1 MPDNKVNVVSE
12 SENSIHSTPVQIPA
26 SGQRVPRTAADWV
39 RDLRMSPEVN
49 KTTVG
54 VETDHVTPDLLLA
67 ATSKMLNISRG
78 SEDGDPKDS
87 LLFQRF
93 YGPAEYFAEH
103 IQRDGGKVARN
114 LLWKATNKGNLDN
127 MQPNALEPHVSSVFY
142 DSSLAMMI
150 DGSTPFDAIDA
161 TAKTTRIGE
170 GGIEDMTSA
179 PDEMRTVQPSYF
191 GFIDPVRCFSEDTE
205 IYTEAGWKNVK
216 DITVQDKLA
225 CLVDEKLEYHN
236 PEALHQ
242 YDFNGNLLGYRSHE
256 ISYLVTAGH
265 RMYIRETGSDG
276 EWKRYHIRS
285 AYDVTDKEFAVC
297 TSLNGPEA
305 SVLEEANPYETFAGE
320 TVLAPGYSVVKG
332 ETYGF
337 YYVPYDGKVYCP
349 TVPGGL
355 VYARREGRKG
365 FWIGNSPERKRVG
378 LDMYMA
384 KHTMKGSD
392 GKLYNKFINART
404 GKEELVDSV
413 TAAKSVVASSEYLNS
428 PDKYVYAMGGKTGIR
443 IVPKASVDYFL
454 PRADEAYSLAANNV
468 PMLSSDKEMRLLMGC
483 LHPDTTVITQGH
495 DKMVHLRRAKDVTLE
510 NTEYMYGVDDTG
522 KNQLFKLRSK
532 VPLFPRSKIFYKVI
546 VSSGRFLITS
556 PEHKWV
562 VARDGKLEKTRADEL
577 KPGDSVPRRLFG
589 DLPFGVTSFPDG
601 KMVTPDVAILLG
613 YLVKSVRCS
622 KKGSF
627 VFDVSREHRGNVES
641 ALQYLGCH
649 WHKWGSEQEDPE
661 FITLSI
667 TNTEANGSFISWLE
681 DTMGKRACS
690 PVVPDEILGA
700 HYLIT
705 SYFLDAFTKDSR
717 QCGEDQYG
725 DIWLLDIGSNLLR
738 DSLSIAFS
746 KINTDTVYMDARS
759 GWRERK
765 SLKLVP
771 DSTDR
776 FGDAVLERIE
786 KIVEVPA
793 PPVMIDFDLGDN
805 VYAAGNGIITHNSKY
820 ATQAVPLTHREAPL
834 VRSLDEASGEDMAT
848 ILGRKLGVRQAAM
861 DGTVTAVRRDRI
873 DVVYKDGKKVQI
885 PLYVNFPSN
894 AKGFLQS
901 YPQVKAGQSFKAGD
915 VLATSNYTDDK
926 GVAAMGRNL
935 NVGYLSYKGHTYEDA
950 VVLSESAAKA
960 LESTVMYKTAVDLDK
975 TIRTGKKLY
984 TSWKPSAYS
993 SEQMEKLDDNGIVK
1007 PGQRLMP
1014 GDPMILAVQTT
1025 EPSPG
1030 TMGKRIL
1037 TDVSET
1043 WDHDDPGVVT
1053 DVVKTRNGIKVFA
1066 TVTAPL
1072 RLGDKISGSHGNK
1085 GTVSR
1090 ILPDELMPRG
1100 EDGKPLDILLSPLGI
1115 LSRTNAAQLSEMALG
1130 KVARKTGIPVVMPQF
1145 TDYNLI
1151 DYAKDM
1157 LKKYHL
1163 KASET
1168 VLDPQSGRK
1177 IPNVATGTA
1186 YFYKLKHLADA
1197 KMSARGTA
1205 EYTSEGIPAGGG
1217 EEGCFRGDQR
1227 IVTRDGV
1234 MRIDDLCNSKYSGD
1248 VLTFDGSDWM
1258 YRKVTDW
1265 FVYEV
1270 HGEKLRTVSM
1280 IKEGDP
1286 NPVRICVTVNHKM
1299 YLEDMTP
1306 ILAGKLKPG
1315 DRLAGLY
1322 PVTVSSVYAHCRG
1335 KKKIKVYDFTV
1346 ESTHKYVL
1354 EGGILCSNSK
1364 RIGQME
1370 TAALVGWN
1378 AFENLKDAKLIRGQS
1393 NADFWRSLRSGEI
1406 PVMPGEPTVH
1416 KKFFAHLKGSGINVK
1431 RTPSGL
1437 SVFAMSQRDIDELT
1451 RGRELKSRETYESK
1465 NFRPIQGGLFGQDV
1479 FGPDGDSWGYIQL
1492 DEPLPNP
1499 VMEEPL
1505 ARLLN
1510 IPASKLEQV
1519 AAGKLEVDG
1528 MKSGSDIKERLE
1540 RIDLKAEKEK
1550 ALHEL
1555 KTSKGSRKDA
1565 ALKRYRDIARMER
1578 LGVPP
1583 SEYMFTKIPVLPPA
1597 LRPVTTHNGLT
1608 MVADSNYLY
1617 AQMMDARNDLREAA
1631 NLPPEYQADARA
1643 SLYRSWK
1650 ELTGLYEP
1658 ENKKLQQKH
1667 VTGLLGW
1674 ALGKSP
1680 KWSAFTRKVLGS
1692 TVDTVGRGV
1701 IIPDS
1706 RLKLN
1711 QAGIPEKMAWGVFS
1725 PFVTRALVQANY
1737 TPVEAMKLV
1746 KSRNPVAKKVLL
1758 RVMEERP
1765 ILFNRA
1771 PTLHKLSIEA
1781 YHPVLTAGNAIRI
1794 NPSIVVPFGADFDGD
1809 TVRNSVLIAIK
1820 PNEVKRKIRKYENT
1834 RLTRW
1839 KNMLSVSSDTNLKE
1853 DKMIASET
1861 RAMYVSATGRLEDLP
1876 RVPGTEVR
1884 KSDTVTEWD
1893 VEDGF
1898 YTSTV
1903 HPETGEI
1910 VMARITKVS
1919 KHTGLKMY
1927 NCTVESFGCYSRI
1940 VTASE
1945 DHSLITL
1952 NPATL
1957 DFEKIKP
1964 CDAAGRCVPKVRYNV
1979 GNTPEYCLNSMHI
1992 GTTVPMGYNLGMFL
2006 GILIGDGWIDS
2017 ENVTRIACAKPSMQK
2032 YLLELLTPEKSPIPV
2047 RTSSEL
2053 FSYTAA
2059 QGRFGKTDMQR
2070 FTVHFKHSSTGK
2082 ELAELIGKGAASKRI
2097 PLECL
2102 MGSRAHLTGL
2112 LMGLLTTD
2120 GSITYGTGGKVK
2132 KANSKTI
2139 IYHTVSP
2146 DLRDGVQDLA
2156 IRLGIRT
2163 SVTAYRG
2170 RNSTM
2175 DCYAIVFSLEDFY
2188 REYSKNP
2195 AMFVLPYE
2203 DKNEALHKI
2212 MKDMKTVTDK
2222 GVSCTMVP
2230 FPRILKC
2237 EMNFAGVH
2245 NMIRDPYI
2253 AGINNGYIKRF
2264 YAEKVV
2270 ERLKSIDWK
2279 TYRENRNLK
2288 KEDLTGHTPEEAERL
2303 VNKWISLVENR
2314 DLDWGYIKEVS
2325 ESSVTEGWDCTVPG
2339 PYTFVLSDGT
2349 VVQDTVN
2356 IHAPVSSAAVKE
2368 AFDKM
2373 LPERNLISLRD
2384 HKVLNK
2390 PEKEYLQGLYVATR
2404 LGDAKGEVKVFD
2416 TLTDAQKAYKAGD
2429 IDIDTPVVI
2438 KQRK

>member
-12 SENSIHSTPVQIPA
+12 SENSIRNTPVQIPA

-191 GFIDPVRCFSEDTE
+191 GFIDPVRCFAEDTE
-205 IYTEAGWKNVK
+205 IYTEAGWRNVK
-216 DITVQDKLA
+216 DITMQDRLA
-225 CLVDEKLEYHN
+225 CLVDGKLEYHN

-265 RMYIRETGSDG
+265 RMYIRETGSGG
-276 EWKRYHIRS
+276 EWKRYHIRR

-305 SVLEEANPYETFAGE
+305 SVLEEADPYETFPGE
-320 TVLAPGYSVVKG
+320 VILAPGYSVIKG

-337 YYVPYDGKVYCP
+337 FSVPYDGKVYCP

-510 NTEYMYGVDDTG
+510 NTEYMYGVDDAG

-532 VPLFPRSKIFYKVI
+532 VPLFPRSRVFYKVI

-649 WHKWGSEQEDPE
+649 WHKWVSEQEDPE
-661 FITLSI
+661 FVTLSI

-786 KIVEVPA
+786 RIVEVPA

-873 DVVYKDGKKVQI
+873 DVVYKDGKKAQI

-984 TSWKPSAYS
+984 TSWKPSAYN

-1043 WDHDDPGVVT
+1043 WEHDDPGVVT
-1053 DVVKTRNGIKVFA
+1053 DVVRTRNGIKVFA

-1100 EDGKPLDILLSPLGI
+1100 EDGKPLDLLLSPLGI

-1145 TDYNLI
+1145 TDYNLV
-1151 DYAKDM
+1151 DYARDM
-1157 LKKYHL
+1157 LKKHHL

-1234 MRIDDLCNSKYSGD
+1234 MRIDDLCGSRYSGD

-1270 HGEKLRTVSM
+1270 HGEKLRTVSLHR
-1280 IKEGDP
+1280 EGDP

-1315 DRLAGLY
+1315 DKLAGLY
-1322 PVTVSSVYAHCRG
+1322 PVTVESVYAHCRG
-1335 KKKIKVYDFTV
+1335 TKKIKVYDFTV

-1451 RGRELKSRETYESK
+1451 KGRELKSRETYESK

-1479 FGPDGDSWGYIQL
+1479 FGPDGESWGYIQL

-1540 RIDLKAEKEK
+1540 RIDLKTEKEK

-1555 KTSKGSRKDA
+1555 KMSRGSRKDA

-1711 QAGIPEKMAWGVFS
+1711 QVGIPEKMAWGVFS

-1746 KSRNPVAKKVLL
+1746 KSRNPVAKKILL

-1765 ILFNRA
+1765 VLFNRA
-1771 PTLHKLSIEA
+1771 PTLHKLSIGA

-1794 NPSIVVPFGADFDGD
+1794 NPSIVVPFGADFDGNCCDFD
-1809 TVRNSVLIAIK
+1809 TEINLKISNSALENWSDGKYIMGTENKKEVLMKVAADSRISIVKKQNEDTYLALKIGNFPRQGSPVKDRNGADVYKVPDGVSVLAVDPVTGDSGYYKVSHLTVENDCHTVEVSFGSRSVIVSD
-1820 PNEVKRKIRKYENT
+1820 NESLACFDPE
-1834 RLTRW
+1834 
-1839 KNMLSVSSDTNLKE
+1839 E
-1853 DKMIASET
+1853 
-1861 RAMYVSATGRLEDLP
+1861 GRLKKVSPADIGKAL
-1876 RVPGTEVR
+1876 VPVLKKDPSPFGTYGNTEVG
-1884 KSDTVTEWD
+1884 W
-1893 VEDGF
+1893 
-1898 YTSTV
+1898 
-1903 HPETGEI
+1903 
-1910 VMARITKVS
+1910 M
-1919 KHTGLKMY
+1919 
-1927 NCTVESFGCYSRI
+1927 
-1940 VTASE
+1940 
-1945 DHSLITL
+1945 
-1952 NPATL
+1952 
-1957 DFEKIKP
+1957 
-1964 CDAAGRCVPKVRYNV
+1964 
-1979 GNTPEYCLNSMHI
+1979 I
-1992 GTTVPMGYNLGMFL
+1992 GAFL
-2006 GILIGDGWIDS
+2006 SDGWI
-2017 ENVTRIACAKPSMQK
+2017 
-2032 YLLELLTPEKSPIPV
+2032 
-2047 RTSSEL
+2047 
-2053 FSYTAA
+2053 
-2059 QGRFGKTDMQR
+2059 
-2070 FTVHFKHSSTGK
+2070 SSTYIGYAKVEQKKRDRFVSVLRRLHPNFCVNEYTGYKDSRTGK
-2082 ELAELIGKGAASKRI
+2082 LGDSVKLHIGSKSLVNWFSQFGLYDEHVTEGRAALRKRI
-2097 PLECL
+2097 NPVLIRR
-2102 MGSRAHLTGL
+2102 GSEAFLWGILSGL
-2112 LMGLLTTD
+2112 IDGD
-2120 GSITYGTGGKVK
+2120 GSIVKNMATGKPRFSFRLSTS
-2132 KANSKTI
+2132 SK
-2139 IYHTVSP
+2139 S
-2146 DLRDGVQDLA
+2146 LRDTVGMLCY
-2156 IRLGIRT
+2156 RLGIRY
-2163 SVTAYRG
+2163 SVTVTPPRNRSSEAYTILFSTVDMF
-2170 RNSTM
+2170 RNLDKLSCIGDHECAVLAEFAACTDMRDDRDIVPVSEKEYAAVKDTLRSCKEGKGAYASLTRKRAVRTCSRKALYTVADKIKKESVSLYRRIMAVNTM
-2175 DCYAIVFSLEDFY
+2175 WLEVTSIKDAGYRQVFDLEVADAKVF
-2188 REYSKNP
+2188 
-2195 AMFVLPYE
+2195 
-2203 DKNEALHKI
+2203 
-2212 MKDMKTVTDK
+2212 TV
-2222 GVSCTMVP
+2222 
-2230 FPRILKC
+2230 
-2237 EMNFAGVH
+2237 
-2245 NMIRDPYI
+2245 
-2253 AGINNGYIKRF
+2253 NNGIT
-2264 YAEKVV
+2264 
-2270 ERLKSIDWK
+2270 IW
-2279 TYRENRNLK
+2279 
-2288 KEDLTGHTPEEAERL
+2288 
-2303 VNKWISLVENR
+2303 
-2314 DLDWGYIKEVS
+2314 
-2325 ESSVTEGWDCTVPG
+2325 
-2339 PYTFVLSDGT
+2339 
-2349 VVQDTVN
+2349 DTVN